1 MDAIQQLLSG
11 LQKIPTAIAGGPVD
25 LSNLVLGVLSGK
37 GLSGV
42 AEKPVGGSA
51 WLNEKF
57 GIEGAGPISDAVE
70 LLGSS
75 INPASAVKSL
85 AVLVPALVTKKAST
99 ALKARQALKKGADPA
114 EVFAD
119 TGIYQNPGLQTELM
133 AVISDAN
140 SRLKMDMLGRE
151 EGLQAIMG
159 GPGMMVFVESGARDN
174 LSDILDHPELFSKIP
189 ELKDIKV
196 RPLFGGFEKAAYNPA
211 TKTISMGAFTKPEK
225 FQSTLLHETQHAIQD
240 MFDLPAGGSPDMF
253 FQNPK
258 AFNEASSTIRDLRSE
273 LSNKILE
280 GSIPKDDASYLQNVM
295 DDWSNTFNIARHKSF
310 QNYYALSGEAEAR
323 TVQRMF
329 ENPALSKTFPPEVTN
344 QDLSNRGLSM
354 EQLMNPQGL
363 LPQVDNDPVI
373 RALIQQVSES
383 KAVKK

>member
-1 MDAIQQLLSG
+1 MNALEELISG
-11 LQKIPTAIAGGPVD
+11 IKKVPTAIAGGPVD
-25 LSNLVLGVLSGK
+25 LSNMVLGLISGR
-37 GLSGV
+37 GLQGV
-42 AEKPVGGSA
+42 SEKPVGGSA

-57 GIEGAGPISDAVE
+57 GIQGSGPISDAVE

-75 INPASAVKSL
+75 INPASAGKSL
-85 AVLVPALVTKKAST
+85 AVLVPAIVTKEANT
-99 ALKARQALKKGADPA
+99 VLKARQALKRGEAA
-114 EVFAD
+114 QQVFSE

-151 EGLQAIMG
+151 EGLQATMG
-159 GPGMMVFVESGARDN
+159 GPGMRVFVESGARDN
-174 LSDILDHPELFSKIP
+174 LSDILEHPELFSKVP

-196 RPLFGGFEKAAYNPA
+196 RSLFGGFEEAAYNPA

-240 MFDLPAGGSPDMF
+240 IFDLPTGGSPTMF
-253 FQNPK
+253 FQDVK
-258 AFNEASSTIRDLRSE
+258 SFDEASSTIRELRNE

-280 GSIPKDDASYLQNVM
+280 GSISKNDASYLQNVM

-310 QNYYALSGEAEAR
+310 QNYYALAGEAEAR

-329 ENPALSKTFPPEVTN
+329 ENPRLSTAFPPEVTD
-344 QDLSNRGLSM
+344 QDLFNRGLSM
-354 EQLMNPQGL
+354 EQLLNPQGL
-363 LPQVDNDPVI
+363 LPQVDNNPVI
-373 RALIQQVSES
+373 QAIVKHVSES
-383 KAVKK
+383 KAAQK

>member
-1 MDAIQQLLSG
+1 M
-11 LQKIPTAIAGGPVD
+11 D

-75 INPASAVKSL
+75 INPASAGKSL
-85 AVLVPALVTKKAST
+85 AVLVPALVTKEAST
-99 ALKARQALKKGADPA
+99 VLKARQALKKGADPA

-159 GPGMMVFVESGARDN
+159 GPGMSVFVESGARDN

-196 RPLFGGFEKAAYNPA
+196 RPLFGGFEEAEYNPA

-295 DDWSNTFNIARHKSF
+295 DDWSNTFNIARQKSF